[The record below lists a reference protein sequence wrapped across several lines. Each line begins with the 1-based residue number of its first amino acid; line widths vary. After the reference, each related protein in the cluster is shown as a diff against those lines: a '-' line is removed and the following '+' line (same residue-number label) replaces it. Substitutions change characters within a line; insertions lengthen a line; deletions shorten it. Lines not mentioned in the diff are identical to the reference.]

1 MTRERR
7 TDKSRESKSKAL
19 GGRLH
24 LYGSRRAE
32 LNGDGAGGGGVWCV
46 QRMSHDHHWLPLAEL
61 AISFFSRFLLAL
73 TASFTRVNPGSIH
86 LRQLINS
93 KQKSK
98 TNFRVVLPSCRA
110 YILPY
115 TPPVHITR
123 LHIRTT
129 YNNQQAQQ
137 TCLYEQWPHRCQPAV
152 SLGSRTKIVL
162 RSSLSRPVCRP
173 RLSAW
178 WLGATIVSAFHD
190 WKFIPHLFLLSN
202 TSKNQRRALTK
213 ISQD

>member
-1 MTRERR
+1 MET
-7 TDKSRESKSKAL
+7 
-19 GGRLH
+19 
-24 LYGSRRAE
+24 E
-32 LNGDGAGGGGVWCV
+32 LGGGVWCV

-98 TNFRVVLPSCRA
+98 TNFRVVLIPSCRA

-190 WKFIPHLFLLSN
+190 WKFIPHLFCCLIRVKIKGARLRKFRRTKQTLYSHQLRK
-202 TSKNQRRALTK
+202 KNFVFSLF
-213 ISQD
+213 SVEYF